1 MQTGCASLPRV
12 ARNGRPSLRP
22 PPPPALTAGACPRR
36 TQTALQEPVAGGGR
50 GAFVKSLHPEDRDF
64 RTAARD
70 AYQGRAPPPVVV
82 DRAGRIAVT
91 LARGATVGDLRDAL
105 QARARARPAPA
116 PRPPRAALPAFQR
129 VRPVPRHAAAERGG
143 GRGRGRQRSPWR
155 ARRSC
160 AWRTA
165 ATLQK
170 PSTPPRSSTPCP
182 APPRPAPPPRATA
195 RPAGCGARD
204 ARGVGGAR
212 PQALAERRGNPPVHL
227 VRPLEPFSPRVTGA
241 AQPPTRACVGGG
253 APSLWVPLA
262 SALKARR
269 PGPASR
275 GSPHKVTHK
284 RLPPTRA
291 PRSPAGTARGLGGR
305 LSRPAGRQAGPR
317 ARATGLA
324 RAPTRAGTASPAPCG
339 AFSWRQGGGG
349 GADVSASP
357 RRGRATRLWPRA
369 GRGRETCSRL
379 RSRGRVQGSDRCRGL
394 PAP

>member
-1 MQTGCASLPRV
+1 
-12 ARNGRPSLRP
+12 
-22 PPPPALTAGACPRR
+22 
-36 TQTALQEPVAGGGR
+36 
-50 GAFVKSLHPEDRDF
+50 
-64 RTAARD
+64 
-70 AYQGRAPPPVVV
+70 V

-105 QARARARPAPA
+105 QARARPAPA

-275 GSPHKVTHK
+275 G
-284 RLPPTRA
+284 RLIKLLINGCHPP
-291 PRSPAGTARGLGGR
+291 ARPDR
-305 LSRPAGRQAGPR
+305 RQARPAASAGGS
-317 ARATGLA
+317 AGLRDVRPDHERERRVLRELRRELA
-324 RAPTRAGTASPAPCG
+324 QHLPLLAVHFPGDRAGEG
-339 AFSWRQGGGG
+339 ART
-349 GADVSASP
+349 SALLRGVEEP
-357 RRGRATRLWPRA
+357 RGC
-369 GRGRETCSRL
+369 GRGRGVGARPVVGFVLVVVSKAVTDAVGYQL
-379 RSRGRVQGSDRCRGL
+379 REPLLRRTV
-394 PAP
+394 AP